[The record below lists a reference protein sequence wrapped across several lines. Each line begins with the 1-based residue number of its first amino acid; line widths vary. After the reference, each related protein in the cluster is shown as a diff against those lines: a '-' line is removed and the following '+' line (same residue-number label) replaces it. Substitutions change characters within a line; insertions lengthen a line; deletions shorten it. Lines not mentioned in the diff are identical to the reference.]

1 MISIGSD
8 VSVAALGSRVYCLS
22 STELG
27 LYGAIIVPPVY
38 CLSVTGLD
46 LYGAIIVPPVYCL
59 SVIRL
64 ELYGAIIVPPVYCLS
79 VTGLELY
86 GAIIV
91 PPVYCLSVT
100 EFIACLSLPVFYCLP
115 LSWSFMVPLYLH
127 VVSPVVTQFQRQ
139 EGKSEVHG

>member
-1 MISIGSD
+1 MISIGSDVSSADQLISFGSDVSSADQLISIGSD

-38 CLSVTGLD
+38 CLSV
-46 LYGAIIVPPVYCL
+46 
-59 SVIRL
+59 IRL
-64 ELYGAIIVPPVYCLS
+64 ELYGAIIVSPVYCLS
-79 VTGLELY
+79 VTG
-86 GAIIV
+86 
-91 PPVYCLSVT
+91 
-100 EFIACLSLPVFYCLP
+100 FIACLSLPVFYCLP